1 LTDQIS
7 SGAEFV
13 AIGESDFIFFDTN
26 NYNTKRISRW
36 SPTTDTL
43 TFLPNF
49 SVEMEM
55 PQSNVLK
62 LDGAWGY
69 QTWPKYITPK
79 SFLDVDGI
87 THIPVRYMENS
98 DYYFDGTSPQ
108 VRNIYVFAIFLSTY
122 DGESFTMTEI
132 GRLTEGYNF
141 SITNNHYKFWPAIG
155 GGFFFIDLESRVNT
169 INTNCQ
175 EIVHVL

>member
-1 LTDQIS
+1 LIDQIS

-13 AIGESDFIFFDTN
+13 AIGESDFIFFDAN
-26 NYNTKRISRW
+26 DYITKRISRW

-69 QTWPKYITPK
+69 QTWPKYITPN

-108 VRNIYVFAIFLSTY
+108 VRNIYVFAILSTY

-132 GRLTEGYNF
+132 GRLTGGD
-141 SITNNHYKFWPAIG
+141 YKFWPAIG
-155 GGFFFIDLESRVNT
+155 GGFFFTDLENRVNT